1 MKKHF
6 ALAMICFIAASMQAK
21 IYYVTADAT
30 TVATVGIASGW
41 NNPVTLASTI
51 SIATSATDSI
61 WVKSGTY
68 FVDRGTTTTGTPP
81 VTTANR
87 AAILI
92 NSGVKQIFGGF
103 AGTETMLNQRLRSD
117 LDGNGIIEPWEFSN
131 QTILDGA
138 NMSDYPTAVTS
149 RKDIY
154 ATGAPTLTGS
164 WLVPNKKTIIS
175 IEGSANH
182 IVDGVVVQNGKYD
195 GDSYASGIYISVA
208 AHVRNSI
215 VRKCSITR
223 KDDLTNGGSISS
235 GAAVSITNAL
245 AVVDACLIEDNT
257 AGPLM
262 PGAYTS
268 GAGVCVSQGT
278 LSNSLIRNNL
288 SSVRSATAAG
298 AGFAAG
304 ELTNLGLTAPTTV
317 QNGNLRAA
325 GVYIS
330 GSGAGKRAP
339 LVINCVVANNEG
351 VSYDPNS
358 ASSYASGITVDG
370 CGVVMNST
378 VVNNK
383 ISFVDLNSSITIP
396 TTALEGIG
404 IYVRPSATY
413 TTTTPAL
420 VKNNISSIY
429 NCIVLGNQGTAATL
443 ATKADISLK
452 TNVAYAPNEAAA
464 SVTNASTLLPF
475 GIMEVKNCMVGGS
488 SINCD
493 PLSSNA
499 TVVGND
505 NILSASV
512 TFATAQKTMTQTIP
526 SGCVFSQTTAILN
539 TPSTLAGY
547 SATDAS
553 IKTANW
559 RLKDATY
566 TSGGTAVNTQWT
578 NYNSTNVGTVYTYS
592 SPATDM
598 LGNIQ
603 GTSPTIGALFNTGNH
618 TAVNTVSAEKTNFY
632 KLGNTIYTT
641 EAVPTIAIYNT
652 AGMCVGKVSNTNS
665 ISIEEF
671 HSGIYIVVAG
681 NNRLKFVK

>member
-1 MKKHF
+1 MKKLF
-6 ALAMICFIAASMQAK
+6 TIAMIFFIAASMQAR
-21 IYYVTADAT
+21 IYYVSSDAT
-30 TVATVGIASGW
+30 TVATVGINSSW
-41 NNPVTLASTI
+41 SNPVTLASVI
-51 SIATSATDSI
+51 GLATTATDSI
-61 WVKSGTY
+61 WVKAGTY
-68 FVDRGTTTTGTPP
+68 LVDRGTSTSGTPP
-81 VTTANR
+81 VTTSNR

-92 NSGVKQIFGGF
+92 NTGVKQIFGGF
-103 AGTETMLNQRLRSD
+103 AGTETSLNERMRFD
-117 LDGNGIIEPWEFSN
+117 LDGNGIIEPWEFTN

-138 NMSDYPTAVTS
+138 NISDYPTPVTS
-149 RKDIY
+149 RKDLY

-164 WLVPNKKTIIS
+164 WLVPNKKTILS

-182 IVDGVVVQNGKYD
+182 IIDGVVVQNGKYD

-223 KDDLTNGGSISS
+223 KDDLTNGASISS
-235 GAAVSITNAL
+235 GAAVSITSAL
-245 AVVDACLIEDNT
+245 AIVEGCLVEDNT

-278 LSNSLIRNNL
+278 LSNSVVRNNL
-288 SSVRSATAAG
+288 SSVRSATATG
-298 AGFAAG
+298 GFATG
-304 ELTNLGLTAPTTV
+304 ELASLGLTAPTAA
-317 QNGNLRAA
+317 QAGNLRAA

-339 LVINCVVANNEG
+339 LVVNCIIANNEG
-351 VSYDPNS
+351 VSLDPNS
-358 ASSYASGITVDG
+358 GASYAAGVTVDG

-378 VVNNK
+378 IVNNK
-383 ISFVDLNSSITIP
+383 ISFANLNTSNVAPI
-396 TTALEGIG
+396 TALEGIG

-443 ATKADISLK
+443 PTKADISLK

-464 SVTNASTLLPF
+464 SVTNASILQPF
-475 GIMEVKNCMVGGS
+475 GIMDVKNCIVGGA

-493 PLSSNA
+493 PLGSSA

-505 NILSASV
+505 NVLSGTI

-539 TPSTLAGY
+539 NPSTIVGH

-559 RLKDATY
+559 RLKDVSY
-566 TSGGTAVNTQWT
+566 TTAGTVVNTAWT
-578 NYNSTNVGTVYTYS
+578 NYNSTNVGTTYTYS
-592 SPATDM
+592 SPMTDF
-598 LGNIQ
+598 LGNDE
-603 GTSPTIGALFNTGNH
+603 GTTPTIGAILDKGVLVLGIPSVISPQRTLLIGRDKISTLQVVPSIFVYNMSGVSVAKANH
-618 TAVNTVSAEKTNFY
+618 TNV
-632 KLGNTIYTT
+632 I
-641 EAVPTIAIYNT
+641 
-652 AGMCVGKVSNTNS
+652 S
-665 ISIEEF
+665 ISQLPK
-671 HSGIYIVVAG
+671 GIYIVVAG
-681 NNRLKFVK
+681 NERIKFVR